1 MKYVIVLNIFQEAAK
16 YFLCV
21 VQGKLPLS
29 GLSVTKPDIDP
40 DTSKDCFEISGDP
53 KIFSSQ
59 HHNYFEI
66 M

>member
-1 MKYVIVLNIFQEAAK
+1 MKYVIVLNIFGEAAK

-53 KIFSSQ
+53 KIF
-59 HHNYFEI
+59 
-66 M
+66 